1 MRFIDFMVFY
11 TMANFR
17 RRNSDK
23 SMLESQLIR
32 AGFIASLPASFII
45 YIAMEIICFFVFRVN
60 IFDGSYLPVLL
71 ALWLILDSLVF
82 NYIYINKK
90 RYKYITSLQFKPFK
104 LSTNSGLNIGF
115 LLIIVS
121 LGGVIGVSL
130 VISSLLAK

>member
-1 MRFIDFMVFY
+1 MRVIDFMIFY

-45 YIAMEIICFFVFRVN
+45 YIVMEIICFFVFRVN

-71 ALWLILDSLVF
+71 ALWLILDSLLF

-104 LSTNSGLNIGF
+104 LSINSGLNIGF